1 MRVTVRR
8 YDAKARHSFV
18 ITLRRNKKETM
29 GEINQTEHN
38 QKFIW
43 LHFAYAHK
51 MTLRSL
57 LTGRKNPKET

>member
-8 YDAKARHSFV
+8 YDAKCRHSFV
-18 ITLRRNKKETM
+18 ITLRRNKKEKM

-38 QKFIW
+38 QKLIW
-43 LHFAYAHK
+43 LHFSYAHK

-57 LTGRKNPKET
+57 LTGQKNPKEK